1 MAQMRIILKRWK
13 SQSFLLTMAKE
24 MQITDEERT
33 ALNPTEG
40 DAINHIRPL
49 EMDLELGENGLVY
62 Q

>member
-1 MAQMRIILKRWK
+1 
-13 SQSFLLTMAKE
+13 MAKE

-33 ALNPTEG
+33 ALNPNEG
-40 DAINHIRPL
+40 DAHIRPL

>member
-1 MAQMRIILKRWK
+1 
-13 SQSFLLTMAKE
+13 MAKE